1 MPRKPRFA
9 PPGYWLHITQR
20 GNYRQDIFRHSPD
33 RAKYLKLL
41 AQYAEERQVQILGYC
56 LMSNHV
62 HLIALGKYPNAISD
76 WMRCLSGHYAQQMH
90 ALMEKRGRFWQD
102 RFYSSVLDERH
113 LHAALRY
120 VELNPV
126 RAGLVSDATQYK
138 WSSAVAHTQADK
150 PAPFLNQFEF
160 ARRYSRQEWRR
171 ALAAPQSDTEL
182 NALRLATKLGHP
194 LGSPEFLAH
203 LEAEFDVSLPRP
215 AFHPQQHAA
224 GA

>member
-62 HLIALGKYPNAISD
+62 HLIALGQYPN
-76 WMRCLSGHYAQQMH
+76 
-90 ALMEKRGRFWQD
+90 
-102 RFYSSVLDERH
+102 RFYSCVLDERH